1 MAVLWESLS
10 MVIVYVWSQHNRNV
24 IVNFMF
30 GFKFPALYLPAVL
43 GLLEFLLAGDFYGP
57 LVGILVGH
65 TFYFL
70 SEVYVQQNPQWRAR
84 LRAPRLLYNLIP
96 NYSAAP
102 LPSSQVGFSVQK
114 PEQAFGGRAN
124 SSGTTK
130 TTATAMEEKPG
141 FKAFSGKPQKLG
153 S

>member
-10 MVIVYVWSQHNRNV
+10 MVIVYVWSQNNRQV

-43 GLLEFLLAGDFYGP
+43 GLIEFVSTGDFYGP

-70 SEVYVQQNPQWRAR
+70 SEIYSRQDPRWRTRLQAPGWMKPLVPLPVLTAGGQR
-84 LRAPRLLYNLIP
+84 LRKLTR
-96 NYSAAP
+96 
-102 LPSSQVGFSVQK
+102 
-114 PEQAFGGRAN
+114 FGIATRQICRQCSIRHASGRRR
-124 SSGTTK
+124 
-130 TTATAMEEKPG
+130 
-141 FKAFSGKPQKLG
+141 
-153 S
+153 